1 MHDQGGGRQG
11 RRRLLGRRGVAALG
25 HLQRH
30 PDPLQLRHAQ
40 PAPRLPPHRGLRG
53 GGLPLLPGLPAPAA
67 AAHHDDD
74 DIAAAASSTH
84 ALASLYKRAIDA
96 ILSIGKLSCI
106 SALTRA
112 CGAIC

>member
-11 RRRLLGRRGVAALG
+11 RRGVAALG
-25 HLQRH
+25 RLQRH